1 MLWLDV
7 MHDVVWRP
15 VSERMVSRDNS
26 DERDRATVLTN
37 VEDKKGKMNNTASLR
52 RGRRRTQ
59 HTWQKDAVLKA
70 LSGCDDFVSAQ
81 DLHRILNEDGQGIGL
96 STVYRQL
103 NALADDG
110 KADIIHLNDQQKFRI
125 CQDDEHHHHLVCEQ
139 CGRTI
144 EIEPPEQWIH
154 NVAEEYGFSV
164 NSHTLE
170 VFGIC
175 PECRRSES

>member
-1 MLWLDV
+1 MDG
-7 MHDVVWRP
+7 
-15 VSERMVSRDNS
+15 S
-26 DERDRATVLTN
+26 DERGCATVLTDGHDRKAG
-37 VEDKKGKMNNTASLR
+37 VGSAMSSR
-52 RGRRRTQ
+52 RGRRGTQ
-59 HTWQKDAVLKA
+59 HTRQKDAVLKA

-81 DLHRILNEDGQGIGL
+81 GLHRILNEEGQGIGL

-110 KADIIHLNDQQKFRI
+110 KADIIHLNDQQMFRI
-125 CQDDEHHHHLVCEQ
+125 CQDGEHHHHLVCEH

-144 EIEPPEQWIH
+144 EIEPPEQWVH
-154 NVAEEYGFSV
+154 SVAEEHGFSV

-175 PECRRSES
+175 PDCQRWEA